1 MKKKNAGKST
11 VLFILSVLVIGFL
24 AYAGAYGVNNVFG
37 TGYKIKSFGETIKKG
52 LDLQGGVSLV
62 EEIQAD
68 KVDAATISRTIELLN
83 LRVNKLG
90 VSETVVQREGQKRI
104 RIEIP
109 GIYNTKEV
117 IETVGKTGELKF
129 VGPDKQVILTGK
141 DVKNAIAQINPDNN
155 QPIISFELNDDGT
168 KKFAE
173 ATKKFIGQPIAIY
186 MDEELLTNPKVNS
199 VIPNGKGIIEGSKSL
214 EEAKR
219 QAGIIK
225 SGALPVV
232 VKPVEVKTVGATL
245 GANALPL
252 SVKAGVVGVGLVFLF
267 MLLYY
272 RVPGLIAN
280 IALALY
286 IVMVLLTFVSMK
298 AILTLSGIA
307 GFLLTIGMA
316 VDANVL
322 IFERTR
328 EELRSGKSI
337 KSSVDAGFHRALS
350 SILDSN
356 ITTIIAALVLY
367 NLGTGPV
374 KGFALTLMVGI
385 ILSMFTAIV
394 VTRFLL
400 NLAVDMGMLNSLAAF
415 GVKRRVE

>member
-1 MKKKNAGKST
+1 MKGNKTLKST
-11 VLFILSVLVIGFL
+11 ILFILSVLIIGFL
-24 AYAGAYGVNNVFG
+24 AYAGAFGIDNILG
-37 TGYKIKSFGETIKKG
+37 TGYRFKSFNETIKKG
-52 LDLQGGVSLV
+52 LDLQGGVSIV
-62 EEIQAD
+62 EEIQED
-68 KVDAATISRTIELLN
+68 KVDSATIDRTIELISM
-83 LRVNKLG
+83 RVNKLG
-90 VSETVVQREGQKRI
+90 VSETIVQREGEKRI

-109 GIYNTKEV
+109 GIYNAKEV
-117 IETVGKTGELKF
+117 IDSVGKTGELKF
-129 VGPDKQVILTGK
+129 VGPDNEVILTGK
-141 DVKNAIAQINPDNN
+141 DVKNAVAQIDPSNN
-155 QPIISFELNDDGT
+155 QPIISLEFTDEGT

-173 ATKKFIGQPIAIY
+173 ATKKFIGQQIAIY
-186 MDEELLTNPKVNS
+186 MDEELLTSPVVND
-199 VIPNGKGIIEGSKSL
+199 VIATGKGMISGSKSL

-252 SVKAGVVGVGLVFLF
+252 SIKAGAIGIGLVMLF

-280 IALALY
+280 IALTFY
-286 IVMVLLTFVSMK
+286 IVLVLYTFVSIK

-322 IFERTR
+322 IFERIK
-328 EELRSGKSI
+328 EELSTGKSI
-337 KSSVDAGFHRALS
+337 RSSVDSGFHRALS
-350 SILDSN
+350 SIMDSN
-356 ITTIIAALVLY
+356 ITTIIAGIVLY
-367 NLGTGPV
+367 NLGSGAV
-374 KGFALTLMVGI
+374 KGFALTLMIGI
-385 ILSMFTAIV
+385 VLSMFTALV
-394 VTRFLL
+394 VTKFLL
-400 NLAVDMGMLNSLAAF
+400 KLAVEMGMLNSLAAF